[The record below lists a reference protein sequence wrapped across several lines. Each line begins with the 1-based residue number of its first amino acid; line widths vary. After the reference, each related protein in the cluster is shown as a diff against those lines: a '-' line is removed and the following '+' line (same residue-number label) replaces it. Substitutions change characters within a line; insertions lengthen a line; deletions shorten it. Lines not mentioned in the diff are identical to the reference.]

1 MGNGTYG
8 GVIVG
13 MGGVGSFGTSS
24 LSTWHPAYTCKI
36 LDWQQMRDTW
46 RGQRAVKDRGTEYL
60 PPTSGMILDGLEVG
74 GKGWNAYNAY
84 LLRALFHDFV
94 GQAVDNYLGMLWNKL
109 PTFEMPSDMD
119 YLRQKAT
126 VGGESLNQALRW
138 INREQ
143 LVIGRCGGLVDFHPG
158 LGAPDPY
165 LAMYTGEHI
174 LNWDAGFRGQSAVET
189 TNMVVLNESGPKRTS
204 LFGWSDVEQY
214 RVLMLGD
221 PEAQE
226 AKGEYR
232 FGVFNNLEGNKV
244 DFDPALMRT
253 AGRQGSSLDHI
264 PWVFINANSTLS
276 APCDPPLMGLSDLC
290 LAIYRLEGD
299 YRQALFMQ
307 TQDTLFTKGF
317 TEDKDKPLR
326 IGAGGRIHGPT
337 KDADAKWIGVT
348 SEGLP
353 ELRTA
358 RENDI
363 KMAASMS
370 NELMDSS
377 SRARESGTALEM
389 RIGSKTATLNE
400 IALAGGE
407 GLQRLLRD
415 VARWKGKSESEV
427 EKIFVKANFEFA
439 SKEFQSMDLK
449 TMIEAKILGAPV
461 SLEAIH
467 KWSAERG
474 GPGKD
479 LKFEDMVA
487 QIEAEMEILNSMQP
501 ELTTK
506 EKADQENA
514 EADREIAEQAQADKA
529 KADMEK
535 AKHPPKPAAAR

>member
-1 MGNGTYG
+1 MGQGTYG
-8 GVIVG
+8 GVIVS
-13 MGGVGSFGTSS
+13 MGGSSGVGT
-24 LSTWHPAYTCKI
+24 LSTWHPLYTAKI
-36 LDWQQMRDTW
+36 LDWQVVRDCW
-46 RGQRAVKDRGTEYL
+46 KGQRAIKDRRTEYL
-60 PPTSGMILDGLEVG
+60 PPTSGMIMDGLEAG
-74 GKGWNAYNAY
+74 GKGWDAYSAY

-94 GQAVDNYLGMLWNKL
+94 GQAVDNYLGMLWNKP
-109 PTFEMPSDMD
+109 PTFEMPTDMD
-119 YLRQKAT
+119 YLRSKAT
-126 VGGESLNQALRW
+126 VGGENLNQCLRW

-143 LVIGRCGGLVDFHPG
+143 LIPGRCGGLVDFHPG
-158 LGAPDPY
+158 PGAPEPY
-165 LAMYTGEHI
+165 IALYDAESI

-189 TNMVVLNESGPKRTS
+189 TNLVVLNESGPKRNGI
-204 LFGWSDVEQY
+204 FGWQDVEQY

-221 PEAQE
+221 PENHE

-232 FGVFNNLEGNKV
+232 FGVFTNVDGGHV
-244 DFDPALMRT
+244 DFDMSKMQT

-276 APCDPPLMGLSDLC
+276 APCDPPLMGLADLC

-317 TEDKDKPLR
+317 NEDKDKPLR
-326 IGAGGRIHGPT
+326 IGAGARIHSLSDKG
-337 KDADAKWIGVT
+337 DAKWIGVT

-353 ELRTA
+353 ELRVA

-427 EKIFVKANFEFA
+427 EKIFVKPNFEF
-439 SKEFQSMDLK
+439 SSREFQSMDLK

-479 LKFEDMVA
+479 LKFEDMVK

-501 ELTTK
+501 VLTPK
-506 EKADQENA
+506 EQADQENA
-514 EADREIAEQAQADKA
+514 EADREIAEQAQKDKA
-529 KADMEK
+529 AADMEK
-535 AKHPPKPAAAR
+535 AKHPPKPAGPAR